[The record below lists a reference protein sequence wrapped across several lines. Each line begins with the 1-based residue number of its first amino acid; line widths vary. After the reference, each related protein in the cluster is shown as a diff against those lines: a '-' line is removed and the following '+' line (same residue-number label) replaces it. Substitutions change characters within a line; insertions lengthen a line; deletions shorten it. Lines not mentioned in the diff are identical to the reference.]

1 MELGL
6 SERAAAESRY
16 RLFRSLA
23 DNISPPGNPL
33 DSLLDKLG
41 GVQAVAEMTGR
52 KGRML
57 RDKKTGKVFYH
68 RRTENGQKIELQNIH
83 ERELFQKGKKRVAII
98 SEAAS
103 AGISLQ
109 ADRRKDNQ
117 DRRVHIT
124 LELPWSADRAIQQ
137 LGRSHRSN
145 QTSPPEYKILVT
157 RFGGENRFASAVAK
171 KMISLGAMTHGDRRS
186 TVVCIAQSVIAYL
199 FLC

>member
-1 MELGL
+1 
-6 SERAAAESRY
+6 
-16 RLFRSLA
+16 
-23 DNISPPGNPL
+23 
-33 DSLLDKLG
+33 
-41 GVQAVAEMTGR
+41 MTGR

-57 RDKKTGKVFYH
+57 KDIRTGKVFYQ
-68 RRTENGQKIELQNIH
+68 RRSENGKRLDEQNVY
-83 ERELFQKGKKRVAII
+83 EREQFQKGKKRVAII

-109 ADRRKDNQ
+109 ADKRKKNQ

-145 QTSPPEYKILVT
+145 QSSAPEYKILVT

-186 TVVCIAQSVIAYL
+186 TVVSL
-199 FLC
+199 